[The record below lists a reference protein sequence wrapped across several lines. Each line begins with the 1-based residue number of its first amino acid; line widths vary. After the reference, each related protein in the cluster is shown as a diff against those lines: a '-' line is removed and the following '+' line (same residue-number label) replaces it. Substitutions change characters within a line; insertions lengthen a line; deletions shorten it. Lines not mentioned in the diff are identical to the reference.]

1 MTCDCGNQ
9 LLRRVYETGFALD
22 DVSLYLDTHP
32 TDREAMN
39 YYQYV
44 KKMNQEAVYAYEQ
57 AYGPLMINQVTSN
70 NWSWIKS
77 PWPWEGGER

>member
-44 KKMNQEAVYAYEQ
+44 KKMNQEAVDAYEQ